1 MEKSLVCMREWKE
14 VSSTSGAEIQRL
26 KDELGAVKQER
37 DALMAVARD
46 AGKTLIVLLVFYTGS
61 ICSAYSSVQNEK
73 QKIPL
78 IFIPAQTRTSCNVFI
93 LEVENLRYTLELLGQ
108 LQLHNGSFQIKL

>member
-26 KDELGAVKQER
+26 KDELGSVKQER

-46 AGKTLIVLLVFYTGS
+46 AGKTLVEPPCEKTNNLHMRKQRRR
-61 ICSAYSSVQNEK
+61 SAA
-73 QKIPL
+73 P
-78 IFIPAQTRTSCNVFI
+78 
-93 LEVENLRYTLELLGQ
+93 
-108 LQLHNGSFQIKL
+108 